1 MSGSAARV
9 TITERQQVVL
19 RDFANARTSSVS
31 LAQRSRIILLAF
43 EKRTNEQISAEV
55 GLNPDQ
61 VGRWRRRWQ
70 VSWERLIQV
79 ECGGQP
85 HELHDAIKKVLA
97 DLPRSGRARRITPAQ
112 QVQMVSV
119 ACENPEDSGR
129 PISYW
134 TGWELAEEIMSRG
147 IVDAIS
153 PRWVSELLRR
163 ANLRPHL
170 NKYWLFSKDQRAPD
184 FDERVAAICKAYQ
197 EAIPLYEQHGVH
209 TISIDEQTGI
219 QALERIA
226 EDLRPQPGKIA
237 KREYEYRRH
246 GTTGLFGNFH
256 VATGEIIAPMLRET
270 RTEEDFLENLNNVI
284 CTDPGATFRLIVDNL
299 NTHCSESCVSFV
311 AAHCG
316 IEADLGVKGRSG
328 ILKSTKTRT
337 AFLSDPT
344 HKIQF
349 LFLPRHTSWLNQIEI
364 WFGVLRRKVT
374 RLGSFTSLA
383 QLEEKIR
390 DFIRYYNDTM
400 AHPYRWTYQGRVL
413 AA

>member
-19 RDFANARTSSVS
+19 KDFANARTSSVS

-119 ACENPEDSGR
+119 ACENPEESGR
-129 PISYW
+129 PISNW
-134 TGWELAEEIMSRG
+134 TGWGLAEEIMSRG

-197 EAIPLYEQHGVH
+197 EAIPLYKQHGVH

-328 ILKSTKTRT
+328 ILKSMKTRV

-344 HKIQF
+344 HKIRF

-364 WFGVLRRKVT
+364 WFGVLRRKAT

-383 QLEEKIR
+383 ELEDKIR
-390 DFIRYYNDTM
+390 DFIRYYNETM